1 MSSLVQSV
9 DWLAIA
15 PPVIAALVGLAVL
28 VADLFVGEARKPL
41 LGWLAVTGLAA
52 ATLMLLPLLDAD
64 RSTFCLVG
72 DPGVCS
78 YTADRFTLV
87 IQFLVLGGALLTALL
102 SVTALKDADKRL
114 PEGEYWFLFL
124 SSVAGAALL
133 PASRDLATLVVALE
147 VASLPAFALV
157 GLRHGDRK
165 SSEAALKFFLS
176 SVTATTVSLL
186 GISFVYAATG
196 TLHLTLVAERVQTVD
211 GQLHTLAQT
220 GVVLTLVGFAFKTA
234 AVPFHFWVPD
244 TYVGAP
250 LPIAAYLS
258 VIGKAVGFT
267 GLILVTVV
275 ALPSYA
281 EVWGPALAALAALTM
296 TVGNVGALGQQA
308 ARAYSAV
315 RLLAW
320 SSVGQAG
327 YLLVPIAAA
336 AYSGDAEKSIGSTLA
351 YALMYGA
358 VNLGAFAVAA
368 LVGRTKALN
377 RVSDYRGLYASSP
390 LTALL
395 LAFFLLCLAGL
406 PPGIIGLFA
415 KVTVFSAAV
424 DAGLGWLA
432 VVMAVNVVIALV
444 YYLRWTATGRPGPTR
459 NATRSRPA
467 MGSPCH
473 GPAGPRPDRGGLPP
487 GDPPPPYPVC
497 GRAHRQHPR
506 AEGYG
511 HPRQRERQ
519 DQTPGEPDRRQH
531 PRHRPRPKRPGR
543 RVGHRVVHQHPE
555 GGEPDRTPYI
565 HRGSQDGDHR
575 SHGRLRPVRH
585 LEPRVDGGQEAR
597 KMPVPG
603 HGQHRPRDTQ
613 DQGEQRTQRGR
624 GRPHPYHRRQFR
636 NPGRPHRVGQR
647 RARIAQPPGPQ
658 HRKDR
663 DRDSH
668 VHDQCDAQR
677 QRDRAPD
684 GARRIPYLLAEGRDP
699 RVPGE
704 GEEQQTGGLK
714 HAARAARCRARR
726 GVRQR
731 PVPRSGTRPPRKAR
745 TARTT
750 ATMHPRQPC
759 RTSAPRRSHRGQAP
773 RQLRPP
779 PRGPARG
786 QRYAPTVSAIA
797 AQEAVFPTTNAQPAR
812 SPPELPEPLTA
823 TGTGTGPLISSRV
836 RPAVEEPS
844 TSSARTAAT
853 SSRGTEPRPVW
864 ASRRTRPVP
873 ASSVSMPGRRIVHS
887 RASRPRTYA
896 SASPLARWYTSKTS
910 SPSWAG
916 SAPIDETT
924 TNRRTPARTAASA
937 KRTAAALST
946 VSLRAVP
953 LPGPAP
959 AANTAASAP
968 RSCSATS
975 ATEADSRSSTTG
987 SAPNCRSA
995 SACSALRMMP
1005 ATSSPRATSNRSSR
1019 SAI

>member
-15 PPVIAALVGLAVL
+15 PPVIAAVVGLAVL

-41 LGWLAVTGLAA
+41 LGWFAVTGLAA
-52 ATLMLLPLLDAD
+52 ATLMLLPLLGAD
-64 RSTFCLVG
+64 RSTFCLV
-72 DPGVCS
+72 DDLGVCS

-176 SVTATTVSLL
+176 SVTATAVSLL

-308 ARAYSAV
+308 TRAYSAV

-368 LVGRTKALN
+368 LVGRTKVLN

-444 YYLRWTATGRPGPTR
+444 YYLRWTA
-459 NATRSRPA
+459 
-467 MGSPCH
+467 
-473 GPAGPRPDRGGLPP
+473 L
-487 GDPPPPYPVC
+487 
-497 GRAHRQHPR
+497 
-506 AEGYG
+506 
-511 HPRQRERQ
+511 
-519 DQTPGEPDRRQH
+519 
-531 PRHRPRPKRPGR
+531 
-543 RVGHRVVHQHPE
+543 
-555 GGEPDRTPYI
+555 
-565 HRGSQDGDHR
+565 
-575 SHGRLRPVRH
+575 L
-585 LEPRVDGGQEAR
+585 
-597 KMPVPG
+597 
-603 HGQHRPRDTQ
+603 
-613 DQGEQRTQRGR
+613 
-624 GRPHPYHRRQFR
+624 F
-636 NPGRPHRVGQR
+636 
-647 RARIAQPPGPQ
+647 
-658 HRKDR
+658 
-663 DRDSH
+663 
-668 VHDQCDAQR
+668 
-677 QRDRAPD
+677 RAPD
-684 GARRIPYLLAEGRDP
+684 GEPAVH
-699 RVPGE
+699 RVP
-704 GEEQQTGGLK
+704 
-714 HAARAARCRARR
+714 
-726 GVRQR
+726 V
-731 PVPRSGTRPPRKAR
+731 
-745 TARTT
+745 
-750 ATMHPRQPC
+750 
-759 RTSAPRRSHRGQAP
+759 
-773 RQLRPP
+773 
-779 PRGPARG
+779 
-786 QRYAPTVSAIA
+786 
-797 AQEAVFPTTNAQPAR
+797 
-812 SPPELPEPLTA
+812 PLTA
-823 TGTGTGPLISSRV
+823 AIVLTGVLGIALSGAPQLILRFTGTGLF
-836 RPAVEEPS
+836 
-844 TSSARTAAT
+844 
-853 SSRGTEPRPVW
+853 
-864 ASRRTRPVP
+864 
-873 ASSVSMPGRRIVHS
+873 
-887 RASRPRTYA
+887 
-896 SASPLARWYTSKTS
+896 
-910 SPSWAG
+910 
-916 SAPIDETT
+916 
-924 TNRRTPARTAASA
+924 
-937 KRTAAALST
+937 
-946 VSLRAVP
+946 
-953 LPGPAP
+953 
-959 AANTAASAP
+959 
-968 RSCSATS
+968 
-975 ATEADSRSSTTG
+975 
-987 SAPNCRSA
+987 
-995 SACSALRMMP
+995 
-1005 ATSSPRATSNRSSR
+1005 
-1019 SAI
+1019 